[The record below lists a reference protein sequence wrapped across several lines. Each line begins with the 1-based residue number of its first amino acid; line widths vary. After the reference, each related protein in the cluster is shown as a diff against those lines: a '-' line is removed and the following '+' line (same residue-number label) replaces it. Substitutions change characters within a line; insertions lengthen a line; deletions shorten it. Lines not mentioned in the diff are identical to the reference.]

1 MAELLSQY
9 TIPQII
15 LFIAALI
22 FIIKGVQDT
31 IDFFK
36 NKYSQKFNKDYET
49 KTKEIRLEEFYEMA
63 GEQHKEVMMEIEKVS
78 ESVDHLSQRIDRL
91 TESDMHDIKQFIV
104 REYHYFV
111 EQKKWI
117 DDYSL
122 DTILLRYA
130 DYKQEGGNSYIEMLI
145 DEIKKLPKH
154 P

>member
-22 FIIKGVQDT
+22 FIVKGVQDT

-36 NKYSQKFNKDYET
+36 NKYNQKFNKDYDT
-49 KTKEIRLEEFYEMA
+49 KTKEVRLEEFYEMA

-78 ESVDHLSQRIDRL
+78 ESVDHLSKRIDRL

>member
-36 NKYSQKFNKDYET
+36 NKYNQKFNKDYDA

-63 GEQHKEVMMEIEKVS
+63 GEQHKEVMMEMEKVS

>member
-22 FIIKGVQDT
+22 FIVKGVQDT

-36 NKYSQKFNKDYET
+36 NKYNQKFNKDYDT

-78 ESVDHLSQRIDRL
+78 ESVDHLSQRIDKL

>member
-36 NKYSQKFNKDYET
+36 NKYSQKFNKDYKT
-49 KTKEIRLEEFYEMA
+49 KTKDIRLEEFYEMA

>member
-22 FIIKGVQDT
+22 FIVKGVQDT

-36 NKYSQKFNKDYET
+36 NKYNQKFNKDYDA
-49 KTKEIRLEEFYEMA
+49 KAKEIRLEEFYEMA
-63 GEQHKEVMMEIEKVS
+63 GEQHKEVMLEMEKVS

>member
-22 FIIKGVQDT
+22 FIVKGVQDT

-36 NKYSQKFNKDYET
+36 NKYNQKFNKDYDA

-63 GEQHKEVMMEIEKVS
+63 GEQHREVMMEMEKVS
-78 ESVDHLSQRIDRL
+78 ESVDSLNKRIDKL

>member
-22 FIIKGVQDT
+22 FIVKGVQDT

-36 NKYSQKFNKDYET
+36 NKYNQKFNKDYDT

-63 GEQHKEVMMEIEKVS
+63 GEQHKEVMMEMEKVS
-78 ESVDHLSQRIDRL
+78 ESVNQLSQRIDKL

>member
-22 FIIKGVQDT
+22 FIVKGVQDT

-36 NKYSQKFNKDYET
+36 NKYNQKFNKDYDA

-63 GEQHKEVMMEIEKVS
+63 GEQHKEVMMEMEKVS

-111 EQKKWI
+111 EQKKQI

>member
-1 MAELLSQY
+1 MATLLSQY

-15 LFIAALI
+15 LFIIAI
-22 FIIKGVQDT
+22 VFIIKGGQDT
-31 IDFFK
+31 FDQFK
-36 NKYSQKFNKDYET
+36 NKYKQKFNKDYDA
-49 KTKEIRLEEFYEMA
+49 KAKEVRLEEFYEMA

-78 ESVDHLSQRIDRL
+78 DSVNNLSKRIDKL

>member
-36 NKYSQKFNKDYET
+36 NKYNQKFNKDYDA
-49 KTKEIRLEEFYEMA
+49 KTKEIRLEEFYEIA
-63 GEQHKEVMMEIEKVS
+63 GEQHKEVMLEIEKVS
-78 ESVDHLSQRIDRL
+78 ESVDHLSQRIDKL

>member
-36 NKYSQKFNKDYET
+36 NKYNQKFNKDYDA
-49 KTKEIRLEEFYEMA
+49 KTKEIRLEEFYEIA
-63 GEQHKEVMMEIEKVS
+63 GEQHKEVILEMEKVS

-111 EQKKWI
+111 EQKKQI

>member
-22 FIIKGVQDT
+22 FIVKGVQDT

-36 NKYSQKFNKDYET
+36 NKYNQKFNKDYDA

-63 GEQHKEVMMEIEKVS
+63 GEQHKEVMTEMEKVS
-78 ESVDHLSQRIDRL
+78 ESVDHLSKRIDKL

>member
-1 MAELLSQY
+1 MATLLSQY

-15 LFIAALI
+15 LFIIAI
-22 FIIKGVQDT
+22 VFIIKGGQDT
-31 IDFFK
+31 FDWFK
-36 NKYSQKFNKDYET
+36 NKYKQKFNKDYDA
-49 KTKEIRLEEFYEMA
+49 KTKEVRLEEFYEMA
-63 GEQHKEVMMEIEKVS
+63 GEQHKEVMVEIEKVS
-78 ESVDHLSQRIDRL
+78 NSVNNLSKRIDKL

>member
-1 MAELLSQY
+1 MATLLSQY

-15 LFIAALI
+15 LFIIAI
-22 FIIKGVQDT
+22 VFIIKGGQDT
-31 IDFFK
+31 FDWFK
-36 NKYSQKFNKDYET
+36 NKYKQKFNKHYDA
-49 KTKEIRLEEFYEMA
+49 KTKEARLEEFYEMA
-63 GEQHKEVMMEIEKVS
+63 GEQHKEVMVEIEKVS
-78 ESVDHLSQRIDRL
+78 NSVNNLSKRIDKL

>member
-1 MAELLSQY
+1 M
-9 TIPQII
+9 
-15 LFIAALI
+15 
-22 FIIKGVQDT
+22 

-36 NKYSQKFNKDYET
+36 NKYNQKFNKDYDA

-63 GEQHKEVMMEIEKVS
+63 GEQHKEVMMEMEKVS

>member
-15 LFIAALI
+15 LFIIALV
-22 FIIKGVQDT
+22 FIIKGLWDT
-31 IDFFK
+31 VDYFK
-36 NKYSQKFNKDYET
+36 NKYNQKFNKDYDA
-49 KTKEIRLEEFYEMA
+49 KTKEVRLEEFYEMA
-63 GEQHKEVMMEIEKVS
+63 GEQHKEVMTEIEKVS
-78 ESVDHLSQRIDRL
+78 ESVDHLSQRIDKL

>member
-22 FIIKGVQDT
+22 FIVKGVQDT

-36 NKYSQKFNKDYET
+36 NKYNQKFNKDYDA
-49 KTKEIRLEEFYEMA
+49 KAKEIRLEEFYEMA
-63 GEQHKEVMMEIEKVS
+63 GEQHKEVMMEMEKVS

>member
-1 MAELLSQY
+1 M
-9 TIPQII
+9 
-15 LFIAALI
+15 
-22 FIIKGVQDT
+22 

-36 NKYSQKFNKDYET
+36 NKYNQKFNKDYEA
-49 KTKEIRLEEFYEMA
+49 KNKDLHLKEFYEMS
-63 GEQHKEVMMEIEKVS
+63 GEQHKEIMLEMEKVS
-78 ESVDHLSQRIDRL
+78 ESVDHLSQRIDKL

-130 DYKQEGGNSYIEMLI
+130 DYKSEGGNSYIEMLI

>member
-1 MAELLSQY
+1 
-9 TIPQII
+9 
-15 LFIAALI
+15 
-22 FIIKGVQDT
+22 
-31 IDFFK
+31 
-36 NKYSQKFNKDYET
+36 
-49 KTKEIRLEEFYEMA
+49 MA
-63 GEQHKEVMMEIEKVS
+63 GEQHKEVMLEIEKVS
-78 ESVDHLSQRIDRL
+78 NSVNNLSKRIDKL

>member
-22 FIIKGVQDT
+22 FIVKGVQDT

-36 NKYSQKFNKDYET
+36 NKYNQKFNKDYDA
-49 KTKEIRLEEFYEMA
+49 KTKEIRLEEFYELA
-63 GEQHKEVMMEIEKVS
+63 GEQHKEVMMEMEKVS
-78 ESVDHLSQRIDRL
+78 ESVDSLNKRIDKL

>member
-22 FIIKGVQDT
+22 FIVKGVQDT

-36 NKYSQKFNKDYET
+36 NKYNQKFNKDYDT

-63 GEQHKEVMMEIEKVS
+63 GEQHKEVMMEMEKVS
-78 ESVDHLSQRIDRL
+78 ESVDHLSKRIDKL

-145 DEIKKLPKH
+145 DEIKKSPKH

>member
-1 MAELLSQY
+1 MATLLSQY

-15 LFIAALI
+15 LFIIAI
-22 FIIKGVQDT
+22 VFIIKGGWDT
-31 IDFFK
+31 FDWFK
-36 NKYSQKFNKDYET
+36 NKYKQKFNKDYDA
-49 KTKEIRLEEFYEMA
+49 KTKEIRLEEFYEIA
-63 GEQHKEVMMEIEKVS
+63 GEQHKEVMSEIEKVS
-78 ESVDHLSQRIDRL
+78 DSVDNLSKRIDKL

-111 EQKKWI
+111 EQKKQI

>member
-1 MAELLSQY
+1 MATLLSQY

-15 LFIAALI
+15 LFIIAI
-22 FIIKGVQDT
+22 VFIIKGGWDT
-31 IDFFK
+31 FDWFK
-36 NKYSQKFNKDYET
+36 NKYKQKFNKDYDA
-49 KTKEIRLEEFYEMA
+49 KTKEVRLEEFYEMA
-63 GEQHKEVMMEIEKVS
+63 GEQHKEVMTEIEKVS
-78 ESVDHLSQRIDRL
+78 DSVDNLSKRIDKL

>member
-15 LFIAALI
+15 LFIIALV
-22 FIIKGVQDT
+22 FIIKGLWDT
-31 IDFFK
+31 VDYFK
-36 NKYSQKFNKDYET
+36 NKYNQKFNKDYDT

-63 GEQHKEVMMEIEKVS
+63 GEQHKEVMMEIEKIS
-78 ESVDHLSQRIDRL
+78 DSVENLSKRIDKL

>member
-22 FIIKGVQDT
+22 FIVKGVQDT

-36 NKYSQKFNKDYET
+36 NKYNQKFNKDYDA
-49 KTKEIRLEEFYEMA
+49 KTKEIRLEEFYEMT
-63 GEQHKEVMMEIEKVS
+63 GEQHKEVMMEMEKVS
-78 ESVDHLSQRIDRL
+78 ESVNQLSQRIDKL

>member
-1 MAELLSQY
+1 MATLLSQY

-15 LFIAALI
+15 LFIIAI
-22 FIIKGVQDT
+22 VFIIKGGWDT
-31 IDFFK
+31 FDWFK
-36 NKYSQKFNKDYET
+36 NKYKQKFNKDYDA
-49 KTKEIRLEEFYEMA
+49 KTKEVRLEEFYEMA
-63 GEQHKEVMMEIEKVS
+63 GEQHKEVMVEIEKVS
-78 ESVDHLSQRIDRL
+78 NSVNNLSKRIDKL

>member
-1 MAELLSQY
+1 
-9 TIPQII
+9 
-15 LFIAALI
+15 
-22 FIIKGVQDT
+22 
-31 IDFFK
+31 
-36 NKYSQKFNKDYET
+36 
-49 KTKEIRLEEFYEMA
+49 
-63 GEQHKEVMMEIEKVS
+63 
-78 ESVDHLSQRIDRL
+78 
-91 TESDMHDIKQFIV
+91 MHDIKQFIV